1 MDTWDSSTSATTG
14 LVDEPMVQSQLYSSG
29 AKAVP
34 CAAVTACHDKA
45 KVWYL
50 CYTVVSLPM
59 ECWLKKASLKYCRHW
74 VWQQSSITIIFST
87 VHCLERGLPRQLTRD
102 PVISWQGISAVRVE
116 KQGWGLS
123 KCIRTYNKV
132 AFDTKIPLLFWHSL
146 LAYML
151 ISVKNIHKF
160 WIYFVM
166 SGNLLYY
173 ASTVPTTVPC
183 SFIPCS
189 SNLTPMQV
197 IDRDFIWM
205 HSTCSITRGM
215 KENTPIK

>member
-1 MDTWDSSTSATTG
+1 MALGASYLLKHLWLSRSLKKSAWRTCSRMDTWDSSTSATTG
-14 LVDEPMVQSQLYSSG
+14 LVDEPMVQSQLYSFG

-132 AFDTKIPLLFWHSL
+132 AFDTKIPLLFL
-146 LAYML
+146 TFV
-151 ISVKNIHKF
+151 ISIHANIGEKYPQILDLF
-160 WIYFVM
+160 RYV
-166 SGNLLYY
+166 
-173 ASTVPTTVPC
+173 
-183 SFIPCS
+183 
-189 SNLTPMQV
+189 Q
-197 IDRDFIWM
+197 
-205 HSTCSITRGM
+205 
-215 KENTPIK
+215 